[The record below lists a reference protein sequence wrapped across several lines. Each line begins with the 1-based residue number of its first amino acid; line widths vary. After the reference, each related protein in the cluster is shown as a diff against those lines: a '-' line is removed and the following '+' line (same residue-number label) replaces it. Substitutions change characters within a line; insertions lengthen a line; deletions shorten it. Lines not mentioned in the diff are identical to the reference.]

1 MHIHNRCSSLE
12 AMATGVACAAAP
24 TDGASRTSTCR
35 RTTST
40 TLDRGAMT
48 DIVVDVLGAGDGC
61 PLQHVE
67 KVAAST
73 VVLLLDVGW

>member
-1 MHIHNRCSSLE
+1 MHIHNRCSSLK
-12 AMATGVACAAAP
+12 AMATGVACAAVP
-24 TDGASRTSTCR
+24 TDGASRTCR

-48 DIVVDVLGAGDGC
+48 VVVVLGAGAGC

-67 KVAAST
+67 KVAAT
-73 VVLLLDVGW
+73 GVVLLLDVGR